1 MNIQSLQK
9 SDATVGAF
17 VAAAAAVFIL
27 AAVAINR
34 ARFTAETYPIFITLP
49 HIAGID
55 KGVDVMYQGYKAGSV
70 DKISIAYQPKF
81 HFIVRLQVKK
91 EIELSVGTTVVVRN
105 LGFAGGRFLELAPPE
120 RPGRA
125 IAAGETLPTTR
136 DPDLMSKANEVMGE
150 VQSAFRRL
158 QKEGTAAEVSQAIKR
173 LNLVLAK
180 LDVTLTSVHA
190 LVEENRPPLKATM
203 ERAHGIA
210 SKTDELLAK
219 RQAALD
225 ETLDNL
231 NKSLK
236 EVPAIVGDVKELVGD
251 IKRHPWKLLRK
262 GDSAPAKGEPKSP

>member
-91 EIELSVGTTVVVRN
+91 ESTQRRHDGRRAQPGVRGRP
-105 LGFAGGRFLELAPPE
+105 LPRARSARAARPGDRGGRDPADDP
-120 RPGRA
+120 R
-125 IAAGETLPTTR
+125 
-136 DPDLMSKANEVMGE
+136 PDLMSKANEVMGE
-150 VQSAFRRL
+150 VNRRS
-158 QKEGTAAEVSQAIKR
+158 GGCRRRAPPPVSQAIKR